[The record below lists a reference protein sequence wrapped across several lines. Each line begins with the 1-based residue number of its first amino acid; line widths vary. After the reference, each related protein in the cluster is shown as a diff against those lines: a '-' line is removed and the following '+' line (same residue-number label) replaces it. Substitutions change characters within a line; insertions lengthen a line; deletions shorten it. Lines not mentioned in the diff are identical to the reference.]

1 MTPTY
6 YYTLWIVYALGCVAA
21 YGVFWNFTRWPK
33 AWWLGAFFR
42 ILVFAILVTPAAQ
55 SEDSPY
61 MVPAW
66 IAVVFDELQRIGD
79 GWLRAG
85 INLMAA
91 IALALAIYF
100 VYLIFSLIQRRRR
113 KKNA

>member
-1 MTPTY
+1 
-6 YYTLWIVYALGCVAA
+6 
-21 YGVFWNFTRWPK
+21 
-33 AWWLGAFFR
+33 
-42 ILVFAILVTPAAQ
+42 
-55 SEDSPY
+55 